1 MPDTHDEA
9 PFWVKFETKS
19 DTDGLGAKFGLG
31 EKKVIKKF
39 ITYFN
44 REIVKHDCAFK
55 PDLEPFAS
63 CNQTALHLSYL
74 FL

>member
-1 MPDTHDEA
+1 MPDTHDEV

-19 DTDGLGAKFGLG
+19 HTDGLGAQTWFGW
-31 EKKVIKKF
+31 EKDHKKF

-44 REIVKHDCAFK
+44 REIVKPDCAFK

-63 CNQTALHLSYL
+63 CNHTALHLSYL